1 MSPSPNQGLL
11 CTIPWYNNEEHGGST
26 GLPASPPWCPHESS
40 GGLLPFASPCNPLP
54 ILAAFPSRRGLCAS
68 QEWSQAD
75 PAVRKRT
82 LTSAPKPS
90 QRARKGERALYCN
103 SSAVSSLALLAVHAL
118 QIFPA
123 CYHASATCSAAKPP
137 LTPSCWLELFAR
149 LCLPLSS
156 AVGLGLV
163 LGFFL

>member
-1 MSPSPNQGLL
+1 M
-11 CTIPWYNNEEHGGST
+11 
-26 GLPASPPWCPHESS
+26 LP
-40 GGLLPFASPCNPLP
+40 
-54 ILAAFPSRRGLCAS
+54 
-68 QEWSQAD
+68 QAD

-90 QRARKGERALYCN
+90 QRARKRERALYCN

-123 CYHASATCSAAKPP
+123 CYHASATCSAAKLP
-137 LTPSCWLELFAR
+137 LTLSCWLGLLAQ

-156 AVGLGLV
+156 AMGLGLA
-163 LGFFL
+163 LGFVCSKVWGWGRWGMHLNPCRGDCRKLHPWLWDLRCFCPLSRMQGWGLALPRGPCMELGALVCPLCCA